1 MTVAA
6 REKSDKSEMPEAVME
21 MLKTAKI
28 GYLSVKSEKGDLY
41 TYPVAFLFSGKQVYT
56 MTPISAAK
64 LKFMRANPDV
74 SFLVE
79 NKGLTLGAIGAM
91 VQGRAKIY
99 SITKTV
105 TSILSVGPNMAK
117 YAKKYPSQFTFY
129 ARGKYL
135 PDERKLYKY
144 RFIRIEPTK
153 ILYWVGYEF
162 GRYKGKADKSDALAN
177 ASDDEKME
185 AFDTLLK
192 VADEEFAAGEV
203 PPPAAGWAT
212 KVDAAVENGVL
223 SEEERQAMGSFRGFL
238 RQATEQSKV
247 GPKVTGDEKSL
258 LKKWKSSS

>member
-1 MTVAA
+1 MAT
-6 REKSDKSEMPEAVME
+6 REKSDIPKDVIDL
-21 MLKTAKI
+21 LKTARI

-41 TYPVAFLFSGKQVYT
+41 TYPVAFLFSGMQVYT

-64 LKFMRANPDV
+64 LRFMRANPDV

-79 NKGLTLGAIGAM
+79 NQGLTLGAVGAM
-91 VQGRAKIY
+91 VQGRAKVF
-99 SITKTV
+99 SIAKTI
-105 TSILSVGPNMAK
+105 TGILSLGPNMAK

-162 GRYKGKADKSDALAN
+162 GRYSPRGKGPSRDSLAQ

-185 AFDTLLK
+185 AFATLLK
-192 VADEEFAAGEV
+192 GADEEFPAGEA
-203 PPPAAGWAT
+203 PPNPELQE
-212 KVDAAVENGVL
+212 KLDEAVEKGAVTK
-223 SEEERQAMGSFRGFL
+223 EEREAMGSARGFL
-238 RQATEQSKV
+238 REVAANNKV
-247 GPKVTGDEKSL
+247 EAKVTEDEKRF
-258 LKKWKSSS
+258 LKKWKSGSGK

>member
-1 MTVAA
+1 MPVAA
-6 REKSDKSEMPEAVME
+6 REKSEIPDEVLEV
-21 MLKTAKI
+21 LKTQKI

-64 LKFMRANPDV
+64 LRFMRANPDV
-74 SFLVE
+74 SFLVD
-79 NKGLTLGAIGAM
+79 NKGLTLDAVGAM
-91 VQGRAKIY
+91 VQGRAKVY
-99 SITKTV
+99 SIAKTV
-105 TSILSVGPNMAK
+105 TSILSIGPNMAK

-162 GRYKGKADKSDALAN
+162 GRYKGKADKENALAH
-177 ASDDEKME
+177 ASDDERME
-185 AFDTLLK
+185 AFATLLK
-192 VADEEFAAGEV
+192 GADEEFAAGEV
-203 PPPAAGWAT
+203 PPPGGEWSS
-212 KVDAAVENGVL
+212 KVDEAVENGMI

-247 GPKVTGDEKSL
+247 GPKVTSDEKSL
-258 LKKWKSSS
+258 LKKWKSSSSG

>member
-1 MTVAA
+1 MPVAA
-6 REKSDKSEMPEAVME
+6 REKNEIPGEVLDV
-21 MLKTAKI
+21 LKTAKI

-41 TYPVAFLFSGKQVYT
+41 TYPVAFLFSGNQVYT

-74 SFLVE
+74 SFLVD
-79 NKGLTLGAIGAM
+79 NKGLTLGAVGAM
-91 VQGRAKIY
+91 IQGRAKIY

-153 ILYWVGYEF
+153 ILYWVGYVF
-162 GRYKGKADKSDALAN
+162 GRYKGKPEKGGGLAS
-177 ASDDEKME
+177 ASDDEKMD
-185 AFDTLLK
+185 AFASLLQ

-203 PPPAAGWAT
+203 APPPEEWADR
-212 KVDAAVENGVL
+212 VDEAVQKGIIT
-223 SEEERQAMGSFRGFL
+223 EEERSAMGSFRGFL
-238 RQATEQSKV
+238 RKAADESKV
-247 GPKVTGDEKSL
+247 GAKVTGDEKRL
-258 LKKWKSSS
+258 LKKWKS